1 MLGSFFSHAGCF
13 FLSQSAQS
21 SRSFLAHISSP
32 QNASGIQS
40 SQNVTA
46 NEDTNKEAKS
56 SLHPAHRGISVITPL
71 PFGGGD
77 GGGATTCF
85 ECCVFC
91 SSVFSVRKN
100 MSFFI
105 CHYVIL
111 SKKTD
116 LSSFVIMSFCLKRTT
131 CLPPSSCY
139 SVLKTTPSVTP
150 VLLCYPVSH
159 TLSPPVLMLL
169 CLKNHP
175 ICYLC
180 LTLLPC
186 LPYPVSPVLGY
197 SVFQAEA
204 RGEESGKSF
213 PAHGKL

>member
-1 MLGSFFSHAGCF
+1 
-13 FLSQSAQS
+13 
-21 SRSFLAHISSP
+21 
-32 QNASGIQS
+32 
-40 SQNVTA
+40 
-46 NEDTNKEAKS
+46 
-56 SLHPAHRGISVITPL
+56 
-71 PFGGGD
+71 
-77 GGGATTCF
+77 
-85 ECCVFC
+85 
-91 SSVFSVRKN
+91 

-150 VLLCYPVSH
+150 VLLCYPVFH
-159 TLSPPVLMLL
+159 TLSP
-169 CLKNHP
+169 
-175 ICYLC
+175 
-180 LTLLPC
+180 
-186 LPYPVSPVLGY
+186 PVLGY

-213 PAHGKL
+213 PAHGEL